1 MKVNQISTELSSDI
15 VAMSNLV
22 HDQSISDSERA
33 QKLNSL
39 KTSIVEKIDSESD
52 AISFAGR
59 SYLEEIKAII
69 SNEEW
74 AKLPPTATINNELLA
89 MRSLVTVLNSLENDR
104 APMMEAIQRLL
115 TEALLKQLNSL
126 SDSEVLALS
135 KQWGAAEIQFQKA
148 KDSAEAER
156 TSSLITA
163 GVGIATAVASLAAK
177 AVVTA
182 VSNSQFKNAAP
193 TDQEKTR
200 LTSVRNEQSEA
211 EVKLNAASKKMSAL
225 DEELSTAKSELKQL
239 KQDIADNKLSGSER
253 ARKRAE
259 LKEKNSELNDLQKR
273 RDDLAPEYDRLK
285 TDYKVASKVADRTGA
300 EIERSNADASRFVQQ
315 FRALLD
321 MTDSTSSV
329 LQNISKVLTVSLFD
343 SKASDYKIQ
352 SDQASFMANFFS
364 SVMQNSQKSQSQTSD
379 GIASIRSTCDA
390 SIQAYDG
397 SITATIRA

>member
-1 MKVNQISTELSSDI
+1 MSD
-15 VAMSNLV
+15 LV

-74 AKLPPTATINNELLA
+74 AKLPPTATIKNELLA

-163 GVGIATAVASLAAK
+163 GVGIATAAASLAAK

-182 VSNSQFKNAAP
+182 VSNKQFKNAAP
-193 TDQEKTR
+193 TEEEKKG
-200 LTSVRNEQSEA
+200 LTGVRNEQSEA
-211 EVKLNAASKKMSAL
+211 EVKLNTVSKKMSAL
-225 DEELSTAKSELKQL
+225 DQ
-239 KQDIADNKLSGSER
+239 
-253 ARKRAE
+253 
-259 LKEKNSELNDLQKR
+259 
-273 RDDLAPEYDRLK
+273 
-285 TDYKVASKVADRTGA
+285 
-300 EIERSNADASRFVQQ
+300 
-315 FRALLD
+315 
-321 MTDSTSSV
+321 
-329 LQNISKVLTVSLFD
+329 
-343 SKASDYKIQ
+343 
-352 SDQASFMANFFS
+352 
-364 SVMQNSQKSQSQTSD
+364 
-379 GIASIRSTCDA
+379 
-390 SIQAYDG
+390 
-397 SITATIRA
+397 